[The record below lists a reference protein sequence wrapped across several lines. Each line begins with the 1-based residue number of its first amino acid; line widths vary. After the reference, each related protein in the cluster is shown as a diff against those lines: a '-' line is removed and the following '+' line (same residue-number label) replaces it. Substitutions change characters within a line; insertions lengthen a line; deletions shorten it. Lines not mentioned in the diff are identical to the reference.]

1 MASTFAGLS
10 IATRGLYAA
19 QAGLLVTNNN
29 VSNAETEG
37 YSRQTV
43 KQSAVG
49 AAAIYVG
56 KGVLG
61 GGVQVDS
68 VNRVRNIRLDEK
80 YWTENTDL
88 GEWTAKSETLT
99 EIEEIFTS
107 DTDDFSDLMD
117 EFYAALEDLSTDPS
131 DSTARTTLRSVAEE
145 VCSWLNN
152 ASEDL
157 TQIQE
162 DLNTEVSITVAQI
175 NSYIQQIADLNDQI
189 RLAAAS
195 GASTN
200 ELEDQRTLLVDEL
213 SELVDIEVTQST
225 DDAADFTI
233 TTTGG
238 TLVSDGTA
246 KLLETY
252 QNTDGLYSIRWQ
264 STGNSFEPNGGSLKA
279 CLDLRDGT
287 GSDSEYQGIPYYV
300 EQLNEFAR
308 TFAEAF
314 NEGIYADGTDHG
326 SGHADGYGAN
336 GDTGIRF
343 FSYNETSSS
352 DMQSAIDALVTA
364 GSTTEEAT
372 DEVYENITA
381 ANISLTSDILDEDT
395 GLSNIAAASAADEEE
410 NNDVVNSIIS
420 MLQDND
426 LYNKGTPEDFMNSII
441 AALGTNSASAQRMA
455 DNQETIV
462 SNVDDRRTS
471 VSGVSTNEET
481 ANLTIYEQAYE
492 ASAQMV
498 TVWNEVYDVTV
509 GLLDD

>member
-10 IATRGLYAA
+10 IATRGLNAA

-43 KQSAVG
+43 NQSATG

-61 GGVQVDS
+61 GGVQVNS
-68 VNRVRNIRLDEK
+68 VDRVRNIRLDEK
-80 YWTENTDL
+80 YWQENTDL
-88 GEWTAKSETLT
+88 GEWTKKADALT

-107 DTDDFSDLMD
+107 STDDYSDLMED
-117 EFYAALEDLSTDPS
+117 FYGTLEDLSTNPS
-131 DSTARTTLRSVAEE
+131 DTTARTTLRSVAEE
-145 VCSWLNN
+145 LCSWLNN
-152 ASEDL
+152 AAEDL
-157 TQIQE
+157 EQIQE
-162 DLNTEVSITVAQI
+162 DLNTEVVTTVAQI
-175 NSYIQQIADLNDQI
+175 NSYSQQIADLNDQI

-200 ELEDQRTLLVDEL
+200 ELQDQRTLLVDKL
-213 SELVDIEVTQST
+213 SELVEIEVTQST
-225 DDAADFTI
+225 DDVAEFTI
-233 TTTGG
+233 TTNGG

-287 GSDSEYQGIPYYV
+287 GSDGEYQGIPYYI

-343 FSYNETSSS
+343 FSYNETSSA
-352 DMQSAIDALVTA
+352 DMQSAINALVTA

-372 DEVYENITA
+372 DQVYDNITA
-381 ANISLTSDILDEDT
+381 ANISLSSDILDD
-395 GLSNIAAASAADEEE
+395 LDNIAAASAAEEAE
-410 NNDVVNSIIS
+410 NNDVVNSLIS

-426 LYNKGTPEDFMNSII
+426 LFNKGTPEDFMNSII
-441 AALGTNSASAQRMA
+441 ATLGTNSASAQRMA
-455 DNQETIV
+455 DNQSTIV
-462 SNVDDRRTS
+462 GNVNDRRTS

-498 TVWNEVYDVTV
+498 SVWGEVYDRTIS
-509 GLLDD
+509 LLDD